1 MLMKQQ
7 SVASRLLLRQ
17 NSINTLRKYRALIG
31 GLFLLYGLWLAS
43 WLAVASLV
51 PALCASLLCLFTL
64 RLLLVVCLQAVAPGP
79 LTHLLIGLVLAQP
92 LRQDADD
99 VEAFAALHRHIDY
112 PAIDTLWL
120 RTQVQRHV
128 PVMFF

>member
-51 PALCASLLCLFTL
+51 PALCASLL
-64 RLLLVVCLQAVAPGP
+64 VCSRCASC
-79 LTHLLIGLVLAQP
+79 
-92 LRQDADD
+92 
-99 VEAFAALHRHIDY
+99 
-112 PAIDTLWL
+112 
-120 RTQVQRHV
+120 
-128 PVMFF
+128 